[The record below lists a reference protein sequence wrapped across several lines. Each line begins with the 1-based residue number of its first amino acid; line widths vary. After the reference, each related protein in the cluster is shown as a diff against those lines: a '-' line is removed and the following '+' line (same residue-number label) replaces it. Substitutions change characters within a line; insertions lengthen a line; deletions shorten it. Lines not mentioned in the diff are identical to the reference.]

1 MFQFLYSQLVRL
13 ALPLIFLRLW
23 WRGRRTPELR
33 RNWRHRLGLA
43 PRLQG
48 PVVWVHAVSVGETV
62 AAGPMVR
69 RLLERLPEAS
79 VLMTA
84 MTATGLAQAKRM
96 FGDQV
101 TYAYAPYDT
110 PGAVRRFLNRVQPR
124 ILVIMETEIWPNM
137 IRQSRVRG
145 VPVFLVNARLSE
157 RSARGYERIRPL
169 ALPVMRDISWV
180 AAQADSDAERFR
192 RIGVAPDR
200 VDVTGSVK
208 FDVDIPAGVREAAGQ
223 LRARFGDRPVWV
235 AGSTHAGEENPVLA
249 AHRRLLAAHPDALLI
264 LVPRHPERFD
274 SVAGQVSDQGLSLAR
289 RSRNQDPAGAQVYL
303 GDTMGELMML
313 YGASDMAFVGGS
325 LVDRGGHNPLE
336 PAAWGIPVFSGPHVF
351 NFETIYQRLLDDAAV
366 GMVSGAEDLAR
377 QLIALCSDPDR
388 RAAAGQRALRV
399 VEKNRGAL
407 DKVVAGV
414 VGRV

>member
-1 MFQFLYSQLVRL
+1 
-13 ALPLIFLRLW
+13 
-23 WRGRRTPELR
+23 
-33 RNWRHRLGLA
+33 
-43 PRLQG
+43 
-48 PVVWVHAVSVGETV
+48 
-62 AAGPMVR
+62 MVR

-235 AGSTHAGEENPVLA
+235 AGSTHAGEESPVLA

>member
-1 MFQFLYSQLVRL
+1 M
-13 ALPLIFLRLW
+13 
-23 WRGRRTPELR
+23 
-33 RNWRHRLGLA
+33 
-43 PRLQG
+43 
-48 PVVWVHAVSVGETV
+48 
-62 AAGPMVR
+62 
-69 RLLERLPEAS
+69 
-79 VLMTA
+79 
-84 MTATGLAQAKRM
+84 
-96 FGDQV
+96 
-101 TYAYAPYDT
+101 
-110 PGAVRRFLNRVQPR
+110 
-124 ILVIMETEIWPNM
+124 
-137 IRQSRVRG
+137 
-145 VPVFLVNARLSE
+145 
-157 RSARGYERIRPL
+157 
-169 ALPVMRDISWV
+169 
-180 AAQADSDAERFR
+180 
-192 RIGVAPDR
+192 
-200 VDVTGSVK
+200 
-208 FDVDIPAGVREAAGQ
+208 
-223 LRARFGDRPVWV
+223 
-235 AGSTHAGEENPVLA
+235 
-249 AHRRLLAAHPDALLI
+249 
-264 LVPRHPERFD
+264 PRHPERFD